1 MKETV
6 PVVTEGQLE
15 IAEFKGKEIRKVLH
29 DDEWYFSVVDVVEA
43 VMETASPSRYWNEL
57 KARLVNG
64 EGYDELFDKIEKFCR
79 LYMKKERLVS
89 ILTPSP
95 LGVRSMAHPYA

>member
-43 VMETASPSRYWNEL
+43 VMETASPSRYWNTRYGAL
-57 KARLVNG
+57 
-64 EGYDELFDKIEKFCR
+64 
-79 LYMKKERLVS
+79 
-89 ILTPSP
+89 ILDMGP
-95 LGVRSMAHPYA
+95 LGSKTLPRHVQAQALL

>member
-57 KARLVNG
+57 KARLVKVKDTMN
-64 EGYDELFDKIEKFCR
+64 F
-79 LYMKKERLVS
+79 S
-89 ILTPSP
+89 IKSKSFVGST
-95 LGVRSMAHPYA
+95 